1 MNTKKFLFQVLP
13 TLLFITFVATNATLA
28 NSETAPEKNNKVNTK
43 DSSADKNQ
51 RTVPFIT
58 LRNKTGS
65 ENVSD
70 FFGGERSDLRAGYCD
85 LSHRPLNFLKPVAK
99 VASFYVPDEIV
110 KLDAVRLS
118 AIEDLWSVMAST
130 LNGQSPVLYTH
141 GFFISFERGCRRASL
156 LQESLGLN
164 GRFVLFSWPSDGVIV
179 NYTRD
184 ESDLFWSVDPLYQT
198 LLDMIDRF
206 GTGKVNLVAHS
217 LGSRGVMLALIR
229 LAQAKH
235 GNKPLVNQV
244 VLAAPDIDA
253 GIFEQYLPL
262 IRPLARNITVY
273 VSNKDSALAVS
284 RQLHGY
290 PRLGEAGAHL
300 EGLAGV
306 EIIDISDIPVRQPSG
321 HVYHL
326 YHNDVVND
334 LKQLLNENKPAS
346 QRRNLKK
353 GGKNHWHLQQG
364 EADK

>member
-1 MNTKKFLFQVLP
+1 MKISKRLPWVSVLA
-13 TLLFITFVATNATLA
+13 LLCSLVAICNANA
-28 NSETAPEKNNKVNTK
+28 IGEARSENNNI
-43 DSSADKNQ
+43 SATDEAQADTQ
-51 RTVPFIT
+51 RSVPFIT

-65 ENVSD
+65 NEASN
-70 FFGGERSDLRAGYCD
+70 FFGGERGDLRAGYCD
-85 LSHRPLNFLKPVAK
+85 LSHLPIDILKPVAK
-99 VASFYVPDEIV
+99 LAPFYVPDEIV
-110 KLDAVRLS
+110 KLDTVRLS
-118 AIEDLWSVMAST
+118 PVEDFWLSMESS

-156 LQESLGLN
+156 LQESLGLHE
-164 GRFVLFSWPSDGVIV
+164 RLVLFSWPSDGVIV

-184 ESDLFWSVDPLYQT
+184 ESDLFWSVDPLHQT

-290 PRLGEAGAHL
+290 PRLGEAVAHL
-300 EGLAGV
+300 EALTGV
-306 EIIDISDIPVRQPSG
+306 EIIDVSDIPVRQPSG

-346 QRRNLKK
+346 QRRNLKQI
-353 GGKNHWHLQQG
+353 GEYIWSLHLPENGK
-364 EADK
+364 